1 MSIDFDQ
8 LRSRLREVVKI
19 TELLAGMGHRIRV
32 NERGRGTTRCP
43 FHDDHRP
50 SFSITTDGGVERFFC
65 GGCGVHGD
73 VFDFARLQS
82 GDPDHLST
90 LRRLAEQYQI
100 PWPDAMSENGHA
112 RVDIIG
118 RAARFYQHGL
128 TKPVLDYLAGRGF
141 PEAFVRDRQIG
152 YSPIGTEATRTR
164 LADEAEKA
172 KALDDALAAGLVLK
186 FRNGRLR
193 DFFWSD
199 LRGYIIFPNL
209 ADGKAIGLQG
219 RAFPAGTTTRSKY
232 LNLPGSTHQLY
243 NPRDAAFRSV
253 VLCEGIPDTMSAML
267 AKLPDTGACGMLGTQ
282 GWQDDWLRLF
292 RRAGRVYVALD
303 RDAEL
308 RAIDLA
314 RGFGTRGRVLRL
326 PETLGPKGDL
336 NDWFCG
342 PAERDPE
349 RFRIPAPRGDRK
361 RASRRTRWPRSA
373 SRTTSH
379 AGISSTRSS
388 SRPLNGALAPR
399 TPGSTSCATSAIT
412 IPCSG
417 TVTCSRS
424 PSAWGCRFPPS
435 RKPRSNSPGRT
446 ARDVPAGRRPHPAAA
461 SPRSWWSGSC
471 GGSCGC
477 RLHRPRHRPPDRP
490 ARSHARSGPAVARF
504 RGRCRGLVARAVRAA
519 RLGHP
524 QTDPARLRSPP
535 DISRRQPATSRRSTT
550 FDPIERP
557 HV

>member
-1 MSIDFDQ
+1 MSADFDQ

-19 TELLAGMGHRIRV
+19 TELLAGMGHGIRV

-90 LRRLAEQYQI
+90 LRRLAEQYEI
-100 PWPDAMSENGHA
+100 PWPDATAENGHA
-112 RVDIIG
+112 RVEVIS

-141 PEAFVRDRQIG
+141 PDAFVRDCQIG

-164 LADEAEKA
+164 LADEAA
-172 KALDDALAAGLVLK
+172 KATLLDDALAAGLVLK

-199 LRGYIIFPNL
+199 LRGYVIFPNL
-209 ADGKAIGLQG
+209 TGGKATGLQG
-219 RAFPAGTTTRSKY
+219 RAFPASTTTRSKY

-253 VLCEGIPDTMSAML
+253 VLCEGIPDTLSAML

-292 RRAGRVYVALD
+292 RRAGRIYVALD

-314 RGFGTRGRVLRL
+314 RGFGTRGRVLWL

-349 RFRIPAPRGDRK
+349 RFRSLLHEAMQ
-361 RASRRTRWPRSA
+361 ASLTPY
-373 SRTTSH
+373 
-379 AGISSTRSS
+379 
-388 SRPLNGALAPR
+388 ALATER
-399 TPGSTSCATSAIT
+399 
-412 IPCSG
+412 IPD
-417 TVTCSRS
+417 
-424 PSAWGCRFPPS
+424 
-435 RKPRSNSPGRT
+435 NI
-446 ARDVPAGRRPHPAAA
+446 ARWDLEHAVLLPAAERRA
-461 SPRSWWSGSC
+461 GS
-471 GGSCGC
+471 
-477 RLHRPRHRPPDRP
+477 
-490 ARSHARSGPAVARF
+490 AYT
-504 RGRCRGLVARAVRAA
+504 GLDLLRD
-519 RLGHP
+519 LGHH
-524 QTDPARLRSPP
+524 DPLFRDGHLLQIAERVGLPFSTLQEAALELARENG
-535 DISRRQPATSRRSTT
+535 T
-550 FDPIERP
+550 
-557 HV
+557 